1 MENKILAS
9 VNGIQISE
17 QDLEIAMTRFP
28 QENQQYFRTEQ
39 GKKQLLDQMVSFEL
53 VYNYAKEA
61 NLEDSDEFKYQL
73 ELMKKDLLIQAG
85 VKKILDTVSVNDN
98 DVKDF
103 YDNNRE
109 MFKTEETV
117 SAKHILVDSEEK
129 AKEVIEKINSGT
141 SFEDAAKEFSNC
153 PSSEQG
159 GNLGEFGRGRMVPE
173 FEKAAFEL
181 SVGEVSE
188 PVQTQFGYHI
198 IKVENKLQADDR
210 PYDEVKAM
218 IAANLLHEKQNRAYT
233 NFVNDLKE
241 DYKVELYSEV

>member
-117 SAKHILVDSEEK
+117 SAKHILVDSEDK

-181 SVGEVSE
+181 SVGEISE

>member
-85 VKKILDTVSVNDN
+85 VKRILDTVSVNDN

>member
-181 SVGEVSE
+181 SVGEISE

>member
-198 IKVENKLQADDR
+198 IKVENKSQADDR

>member
-117 SAKHILVDSEEK
+117 SAKHILVDSEDK

-173 FEKAAFEL
+173 FENAAFEL
-181 SVGEVSE
+181 SVGEISE